1 MNEIHAEAVFRQ
13 LAEKGIRL
21 FAHAREIQMLL
32 GKDEDRH
39 ARAENVEVVVVI
51 KGGIWRALR
60 SGENGGSDD
69 GEKKGGYADAV
80 ENDLFSAAEVPPAEI
95 IPADKING
103 EAEREKAIGVHDDR
117 ADDGACLMR
126 NEGGEQGKLGRR
138 KVKRNASSRK

>member
-103 EAEREKAIGVHDDR
+103 EAEREK
-117 ADDGACLMR
+117 
-126 NEGGEQGKLGRR
+126 Q
-138 KVKRNASSRK
+138 